1 MLNIAT
7 KINRGS
13 VEILNDTLVLTTG
26 DKVGGS
32 EAALLQKMGIK
43 PFTYGLE
50 LHLVVDNGNVYDPK
64 VLDLTDDDML
74 KSFGNAAGNVAALS
88 LALAIPNTASI
99 PHMLANAYKNV
110 LAVSVETDYTSL
122 RHRRSRTFWPTRPPS
137 WWQPPRQ
144 LRRQEE
150 LQLRPLRRSQKRRRK
165 RRTWASTSSTKHPS
179 PAPPS
184 LHPPCTARAF
194 APAA

>member
-110 LAVSVETDYTSL
+110 LAVSVETDYTFPAAQKIKDFL
-122 RHRRSRTFWPTRPPS
+122 ADPS
-137 WWQPPRQ
+137 
-144 LRRQEE
+144 
-150 LQLRPLRRSQKRRRK
+150 
-165 RRTWASTSSTKHPS
+165 
-179 PAPPS
+179 
-184 LHPPCTARAF
+184 AF
-194 APAA
+194 MVAAAPAAAPAGGAAAAAPAPEPEEEEEEEDMGFDLFD